1 MIYQPP
7 SGARDLFPL
16 DVAQK
21 RWIEDR
27 LEAVFHGWGYH
38 RIITSTVEHMDT
50 LMAGGAINQSDVIEL
65 QGSQGERLGLRPE
78 LTASIARAAVA
89 RTDTVTYPQRLC
101 YSANVFR
108 RSATGS
114 HGGQQEYYQAGVELI
129 GASGLLAD
137 AEVLL
142 LAADCLK
149 AVGLDRWHLILGEAD
164 LTRSLLRP
172 FPEPLRSQVR
182 VAIAALDR
190 VTLEALP
197 MPPELRDHAL
207 KLMDLRGAPQTVL
220 EAVSKLDLDE
230 QQQSIVNGL
239 QSLINLL
246 EKLIAPPKAQP
257 KDTVAGKH
265 GPELILDLSLIQPFD
280 YYTGIVFEMVGGTP
294 REVVSQGGRYDHLL
308 SQYHPQGKGYPGV
321 GFVLNVDALQQVL
334 LPHGQLPGQTP
345 PTDWLVVAT
354 TPQAAAAALA
364 YADKIRQSTNLVRV
378 ELNLDMNQPP
388 DVLRS
393 QAQQRK
399 ITRIA
404 WIRDDGLPEIE
415 AVG

>member
-7 SGARDLFPL
+7 TGARDLFPL

-50 LMAGGAINQSDVIEL
+50 LMAGGAIKRSEVIEL
-65 QGSQGERLGLRPE
+65 HSAQGERLGLRPE

-142 LAADCLK
+142 LAADCLR

-164 LTRSLLRP
+164 LTRSLLQP

-182 VAIAALDR
+182 GAIAALDR
-190 VTLEALP
+190 VTLESLSLP
-197 MPPELRDHAL
+197 PDLRDYAL
-207 KLMDLRGAPQTVL
+207 KIMDLRGAPQVVL

-230 QQQSIVNGL
+230 QQQLIVSSL
-239 QSLINLL
+239 QSLIELL
-246 EKLIAPPKAQP
+246 KKLVAFP
-257 KDTVAGKH
+257 KDMPEGKSR
-265 GPELILDLSLIQPFD
+265 PELILDLSLIQPFD
-280 YYTGIVFEMVGGTP
+280 YYTGIVFEIVGGAN
-294 REVVSQGGRYDHLL
+294 RSIVSQGGRYDHLL
-308 SQYHPQGKGYPGV
+308 SLYHPHGKGYPGV

-334 LPHGQLPGQTP
+334 MPHGQLPGETP
-345 PTDWLVVAT
+345 PSDWLVVAT
-354 TPQAAAAALA
+354 APQAAAAALT
-364 YADKIRQSTNLVRV
+364 YADKIRQSANLVRV
-378 ELNLDMNQPP
+378 ELNLDMTHPP
-388 DVLRS
+388 DALRE
-393 QAQQRK
+393 QARRRK

-404 WIRDDGLPEIE
+404 WIRADGLPEIE